1 MTTADRPFMNLTL
14 CNYLV
19 ALAKGNLSAFTRYN
33 ENMRVRVDNYNTC
46 VVILLSSQPTHHI
59 EDFSTNRKIFPVQI
73 KSPLLNK
80 LSHFY
85 CSNNVGENWQ
95 NV

>member
-33 ENMRVRVDNYNTC
+33 ENMRVRIDNYNTC

-59 EDFSTNRKIFPVQI
+59 EDFSTNIKIFPVQI
-73 KSPLLNK
+73 KSPFLNK

-95 NV
+95 NL